1 MFFLWR
7 KSILLCFCWFSF
19 ICNCRV
25 CYFLLI
31 LFVFVEVVYFVYI
44 KHLQT
49 KPAKFKKLSTKV
61 TFQILEK
68 ASLSLEKKETRGL
81 DIHTFQVSCV
91 SNLLFQSCIRSY
103 TNKGPSRVP
112 PDSRGMLKI
121 KKNKKNKNK
130 K

>member
-1 MFFLWR
+1 ML
-7 KSILLCFCWFSF
+7 
-19 ICNCRV
+19 V
-25 CYFLLI
+25 
-31 LFVFVEVVYFVYI
+31 LFVFVEVVYFVYV

-112 PDSRGMLKI
+112 PDSRGML
-121 KKNKKNKNK
+121 NKLTVNLGSSAAADYQTSHTSPPPPRLPTSPPNSIIELP
-130 K
+130 